1 VGGVFAR
8 LRAFGRRHRAITVL
22 GSLATAAALVL
33 VLAGRGHELE
43 TALWSAAPWMLAL
56 TALLQIVALVARS
69 EAWHLTIEAAGGT
82 VDRRVLYCASS
93 MQVGQPVQRAAG
105 GRDPDR
111 GAATLVARRQSA
123 GTDADCR

>member
-33 VLAGRGHELE
+33 VLAGRGHEFE

-69 EAWHLTIEAAGGT
+69 EAWHLDDRGRRRDGRPPRALLRVEHAGG
-82 VDRRVLYCASS
+82 
-93 MQVGQPVQRAAG
+93 AA
-105 GRDPDR
+105 
-111 GAATLVARRQSA
+111 
-123 GTDADCR
+123 